1 MTTKNLRIDEDLHA
15 KLYRFKEPSE
25 NFGSAVRRLYEAHP
39 DTDE

>member
-1 MTTKNLRIDEDLHA
+1 MKTKNLRIDEELHA

-25 NFGSAVRRLYEAHP
+25 SFGSAVQRLYEDHP